1 MVDQGVLRECLL
13 DLDVESVLAI
23 VRKTSLPQHAKL
35 REIVHQDVPDLSS
48 IEARLAGFDACF
60 FCLGV
65 SAVGM
70 KEEEC
75 MGAYEHSDMDR
86 GGSKSEIQRTLG

>member
-1 MVDQGVLRECLL
+1 MLF
-13 DLDVESVLAI
+13 
-23 VRKTSLPQHAKL
+23 
-35 REIVHQDVPDLSS
+35 LS
-48 IEARLAGFDACF
+48 R
-60 FCLGV
+60 CLG
-65 SAVGM
+65 SGM